1 MKEAGMLKNYEIARN
16 LERIDVA
23 KAIESFNGKQ
33 YIMILEGARRA
44 REIAKTRDRIDRKN
58 EKINY
63 YGYKPI
69 NQALKDIIEDGPFD
83 V

>member
-1 MKEAGMLKNYEIARN
+1 MKEARMLKNYEIARN

>member
-1 MKEAGMLKNYEIARN
+1 MLKNYEIARN

>member
-1 MKEAGMLKNYEIARN
+1 MKETGMSKNYEKARD
-16 LERIDVA
+16 LERVDVA
-23 KAIESFNGKQ
+23 QAIKAFNGKQ
-33 YIMILEGARRA
+33 YLMILEGARRA
-44 REIAKTRDRIDRKN
+44 REIAKTRDRLDRKN
-58 EKINY
+58 EKLNY